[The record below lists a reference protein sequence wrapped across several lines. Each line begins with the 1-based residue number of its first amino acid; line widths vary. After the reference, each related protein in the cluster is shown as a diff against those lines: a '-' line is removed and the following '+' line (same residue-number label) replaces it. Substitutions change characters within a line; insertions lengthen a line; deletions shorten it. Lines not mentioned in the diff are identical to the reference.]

1 KEIQE
6 RMIEREELLKTRL
19 RSLQESGGEA
29 KYIEVI
35 LGSQSFVDF
44 ISRTTAVNTIMD
56 QDKAILEEQEE
67 DKQTLESKQSET
79 ESKKSEVEAERVA
92 LEDQKSSLVGLEN
105 QLEDQQQEQETLMAQ
120 LEEEYD
126 ELEEVQLSLDEEQQ
140 ILSAEAAS
148 IEKAKQLAQ
157 SEKDELEQFAKQ
169 ESNGSS
175 ASTSSSG
182 GGGGGGSSAK
192 PPAGNGTF
200 SWPASGGVGPN
211 SGFGPRVHP
220 ITGEVGK
227 MHNGIDIQAGHG
239 ASVSA
244 AGPGVVNTAGW
255 MGGYGNTIT
264 VTHFMNGKTYTTL
277 YA

>member
-1 KEIQE
+1 
-6 RMIEREELLKTRL
+6 
-19 RSLQESGGEA
+19 
-29 KYIEVI
+29 
-35 LGSQSFVDF
+35 
-44 ISRTTAVNTIMD
+44 
-56 QDKAILEEQEE
+56 
-67 DKQTLESKQSET
+67 
-79 ESKKSEVEAERVA
+79 
-92 LEDQKSSLVGLEN
+92 
-105 QLEDQQQEQETLMAQ
+105 
-120 LEEEYD
+120 
-126 ELEEVQLSLDEEQQ
+126 
-140 ILSAEAAS
+140 
-148 IEKAKQLAQ
+148 
-157 SEKDELEQFAKQ
+157 Q

-175 ASTSSSG
+175 TSTSSSG

-200 SWPASGGVGPN
+200 SWPASGGVGAN

-227 MHNGIDIQAGHG
+227 MHNGVDIQAGHG

-277 YA
+277 YAHLSSISVSAGQQVSSGQSIGAVGSTGNSTGPHLHFEVHVGGFGNPQNPLSYLN